1 MIRESNLIKYF
12 SIDKLVYHSLDQS
25 LYQVSVIIEGEESY
39 ISDDN
44 GKLLRSH
51 NLNELQK
58 KMRKIKAKK
67 TVLRQDSAYD
77 EMIGGTIKISAN
89 TLEVPLADNNLY

>member
-25 LYQVSVIIEGEESY
+25 LYQVSVVIEGEESY

-51 NLNELQK
+51 NLNQLQK
-58 KMRKIKAKK
+58 KNEENK
-67 TVLRQDSAYD
+67 RQRNCPEA
-77 EMIGGTIKISAN
+77 G
-89 TLEVPLADNNLY
+89 

>member
-1 MIRESNLIKYF
+1 MIRESNLTKYF

-25 LYQVSVIIEGEESY
+25 LYQVSVIIEGKENS

-58 KMRKIKAKK
+58 K
-67 TVLRQDSAYD
+67 
-77 EMIGGTIKISAN
+77 
-89 TLEVPLADNNLY
+89 